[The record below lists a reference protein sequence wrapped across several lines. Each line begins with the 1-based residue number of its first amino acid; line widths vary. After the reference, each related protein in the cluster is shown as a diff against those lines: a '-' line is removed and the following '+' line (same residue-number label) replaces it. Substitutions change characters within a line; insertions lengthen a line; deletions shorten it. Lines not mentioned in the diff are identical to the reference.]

1 MDNTRSTEQEKICAN
16 SGTSQFSPHS
26 PLEAESDVDSSDS
39 EQEGMEEEMKE
50 NIEKWKEALKTNPKD
65 LDAYNNLIEAYR
77 ASGEVEELRSTRLQM
92 KKAFPLSP
100 GGMFSSFM
108 ICSNME

>member
-1 MDNTRSTEQEKICAN
+1 
-16 SGTSQFSPHS
+16 
-26 PLEAESDVDSSDS
+26 
-39 EQEGMEEEMKE
+39 MEEETKE

-65 LDAYNNLIEAYR
+65 LETYNKLIEAYR

-92 KKAFPLSP
+92 KKASPLSP
-100 GGMFSSFM
+100 GVILSSSL

>member
-1 MDNTRSTEQEKICAN
+1 MDNTRSTEQDKICAN

-65 LDAYNNLIEAYR
+65 LEAYNNLIEAYR
-77 ASGEVEELRSTRLQM
+77 ASGEELRSTRLQM

-100 GGMFSSFM
+100 GGMLSSSL

>member
-50 NIEKWKEALKTNPKD
+50 KISYIL
-65 LDAYNNLIEAYR
+65 
-77 ASGEVEELRSTRLQM
+77 LRS
-92 KKAFPLSP
+92 LSQLGRERVLMEETTP
-100 GGMFSSFM
+100 MAATMGM
-108 ICSNME
+108 MEEPP